1 MTNSESNAVV
11 GNDVR
16 NAGSGI
22 MMAGSRS
29 YIGHNVMAN
38 TTRALSA
45 NAGRSLYEHN
55 VVYGNDIG
63 ITAATVLPSNTVT
76 ENDFVANDQHA
87 VSGPGPLRRYT
98 DDGRG
103 NYWSGAYD
111 LSADGGATLTQPY
124 SPTDTV
130 DGQLHHT
137 NAAVVLR
144 SAPSVRAL
152 RALRGTT
159 PGFRRGSIVD
169 TAPLAEPANPDT
181 LTMVRNGTTTEVPP

>member
-1 MTNSESNAVV
+1 
-11 GNDVR
+11 
-16 NAGSGI
+16 

-29 YIGHNVMAN
+29 YVGHNVIAN

-76 ENDFVANDQHA
+76 ENDFIANDQHA
-87 VSGPGPLRRYT
+87 VSGPGPLRWYAE
-98 DDGRG
+98 DGRG

-111 LSADGGATLTQPY
+111 LSSDSGPTLTQPY

-130 DGQLHHT
+130 DGRLHHT
-137 NAAVVLR
+137 DAATVLR
-144 SAPSVRAL
+144 SAPSIRAL

-169 TAPLAEPANPDT
+169 THPLAEPANPET
-181 LTMVRNGTTTEVPP
+181 VAMLQNETTTEESA